1 MSSPKK
7 PPKPNFDFRTAGALS
22 AIAIQMG
29 AIIYFMVQIGK
40 WIDNYFESGSKIG
53 LIVFTLL
60 GIVISMWFVI
70 NETKKLQK

>member
-1 MSSPKK
+1 MTSPKK
-7 PPKPNFDFRTAGALS
+7 PRNNNLRNFGLLS

-40 WIDNYFESGSKIG
+40 WVDTYFEFEGKPG

-60 GIVISMWFVI
+60 GIVIAMWFVI
-70 NETKKLQK
+70 NQTKKIKN

>member
-1 MSSPKK
+1 MTSPKK
-7 PPKPNFDFRTAGALS
+7 PRNNNNLRNFGLLS

-40 WIDNYFESGSKIG
+40 WVDVYFEFEGKPG

-60 GIVISMWFVI
+60 GVAIAMWFVV
-70 NETKKLQK
+70 NETKKINN